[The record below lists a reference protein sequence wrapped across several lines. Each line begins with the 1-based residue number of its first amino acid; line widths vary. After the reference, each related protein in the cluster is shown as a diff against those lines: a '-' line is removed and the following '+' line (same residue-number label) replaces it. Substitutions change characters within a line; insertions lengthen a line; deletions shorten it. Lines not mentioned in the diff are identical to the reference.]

1 MKFKTRLLVLFCVC
15 WFVVKANDE
24 RNVVTSELKSAT
36 VYRSGAELTH
46 NAVASLR
53 QGSNE
58 LIIDNIANQLD
69 LNSIRIKAPS
79 SVTILSVEFSTNFLV
94 SPEKTP
100 RIHLLE
106 DSLEKVEKE
115 IERLNMESSNI
126 SDLMGVL
133 KANRDIKGSQTG
145 LSVSELMKLM
155 EYYKTKS
162 LQLQN
167 ESFLLDDK
175 MKKANEKVI
184 KIQNQ
189 LKEEQK
195 KNTSSTGR
203 IILQL
208 SAAMEGKY
216 DFTVS
221 YITSNAFWTPSY
233 DVKVENIK
241 SPLQIVYKA
250 KVTQITGIDWKRIK
264 LSLSTSMPSQWGNAP
279 LFKSWFLNYIN
290 PVAVLNGRLSGLSN
304 TTIPNFNQS
313 GNAKD
318 KSELEEVMVTGYG
331 TQRIRG
337 NSSAVNKTPLYV
349 VNGSIMNN
357 MDFSKINPSSIKS
370 INVLKDASATS
381 IYGASGVNGVIV
393 ITLKEGLEDYISV
406 TDNALNV
413 VYDIDLPYDV
423 PSNGKAQ
430 TAIIKTFEVPANYKH
445 YAIPKLDKEV
455 YLLAEVPDWNK
466 LNLLP
471 GEANVMLE
479 GTYVGKS
486 FIDPNSVSDTF
497 NLTLGHDT
505 RIIVKRE
512 KVVDFS
518 SVKFLGSDK
527 LQKFTYELTVKNN
540 KKEPANLV
548 LKDQF
553 PLSTNKEIEVELIDA
568 GNAEVN
574 NEIGVLNW
582 KMVLAPGEIKKV
594 RFTYSVKY
602 PKDKLLNLN
611 N

>member
-1 MKFKTRLLVLFCVC
+1 MCCIC
-15 WFVVKANDE
+15 WFAVKANDE

-46 NAVASLR
+46 SAVASLR

-69 LNSIRIKAPS
+69 LNSICIKAPS
-79 SVTILSVEFSTNFLV
+79 SVTILSVEFATNFLV
-94 SPEKTP
+94 IPEKTQ
-100 RIHLLE
+100 RIRLLE
-106 DSLEKVEKE
+106 DSLEKIDKE
-115 IERLNMESSNI
+115 IDRLNMGLTNI
-126 SDLMGVL
+126 NDLMDIL
-133 KANRDIKGSQTG
+133 KANRDIRGEQTG
-145 LSVSELMKLM
+145 INVSDLIKLM
-155 EYYKTKS
+155 EFYKTKS
-162 LQLQN
+162 MELQN
-167 ESFLLDDK
+167 ESFALRDK
-175 MKKANEKVI
+175 LEKAKVKAN

-189 LKEEQK
+189 LNDEQK

-203 IILQL
+203 ILLQL
-208 SAAMEGKY
+208 SAALEGKY
-216 DFTVS
+216 DFSIS

-264 LSLSTSMPSQWGNAP
+264 LSLSTSTPSQWGNAP
-279 LFKSWFLNYIN
+279 IFKSWFLSYIN
-290 PVAVLNGRLSGLSN
+290 PVGVLNGRLTGAINSIQPFDL
-304 TTIPNFNQS
+304 
-313 GNAKD
+313 KD
-318 KSELEEVMVTGYG
+318 KMMIEGLNADRVIGYG
-331 TQRIRG
+331 TTRIRG
-337 NSSAVNKTPLYV
+337 NSSTVNNPPLYV
-349 VNGSIMNN
+349 VNGAIINDK
-357 MDFSKINPSSIKS
+357 DFSKINPSSIKS
-370 INVLKDASATS
+370 IDVLKGVSATS
-381 IYGASGVNGVIV
+381 IYGESCANGVIV
-393 ITLKEGLEDYISV
+393 VTLKEGLEDYISV

-445 YAIPKLDKEV
+445 YAVPKLDKEV

-471 GEANVMLE
+471 GEANIMLE

-497 NLTLGHDT
+497 NLTLGHDA
-505 RIIVKRE
+505 RIVVERE
-512 KVVDFS
+512 KLVDFS

-527 LQKFTYELTVKNN
+527 LQKFTYEITVKNN
-540 KKEPANLV
+540 KKEPANLL

-553 PLSTNKEIEVELIDA
+553 PLSTNKEIEVDLIDA

-582 KMVLAPGEIKKV
+582 KMALAPGEIKKV
-594 RFTYSVKY
+594 MFTYSIKY
-602 PKDKLLNLN
+602 PKDKTLE
-611 N
+611 

>member
-1 MKFKTRLLVLFCVC
+1 MKRKTRLFILLCVC
-15 WFVVKANDE
+15 CLAVKANDE
-24 RNVVTSELKSAT
+24 RNVVTSELKTAT

-58 LIIDNIANQLD
+58 LIIDNMANQLD
-69 LNSIRIKAPS
+69 INSIRIKAPS

-94 SPEKTP
+94 SPEKTT

-106 DSLEKVEKE
+106 DSLEKVDKE
-115 IERLNMESSNI
+115 IDRLNMGLSNI
-126 SDLMGVL
+126 NDLTEVL

-167 ESFLLDDK
+167 ESFLLNEQV
-175 MKKANEKVI
+175 KKAKEKAN

-189 LKEEQK
+189 LQEEQK
-195 KNTSSTGR
+195 KNTSSSGR

-208 SAAMEGKY
+208 SAALEGKF

-233 DVKVENIK
+233 DVKVMNIK

-264 LSLSTSMPSQWGNAP
+264 LSLSTSTPSQWGNAP

-290 PVAVLNGRLSGLSN
+290 PVGVLNGRLSGMSN
-304 TTIPNFNQS
+304 TIPNFNQP
-313 GNAKD
+313 GNTKD
-318 KSELEEVMVTGYG
+318 KSELKEVSVIGYG
-331 TQRIRG
+331 NRRIRG
-337 NSSAVNKTPLYV
+337 SSTITGNAPLYV
-349 VNGSIMNN
+349 VNGSIMDEK
-357 MDFSKINPSSIKS
+357 DFSKINPSSIKN
-370 INVLKDASATS
+370 IEVLKDASATS
-381 IYGASGVNGVIV
+381 IYGERGANGVIV
-393 ITLKEGLEDYISV
+393 VTLKDGLEDYISV
-406 TDNALNV
+406 TDNALNIL
-413 VYDIDLPYDV
+413 YDIDMPYDV

-430 TAIIKTFEVPANYKH
+430 TAVIKTFEVSANYKH
-445 YAIPKLDKEV
+445 YSVPKLDKEV

-471 GEANVMLE
+471 GEANIMLE

-505 RIIVKRE
+505 RIVIKRE
-512 KVVDFS
+512 KLVDFS

-527 LQKFTYELTVKNN
+527 LQKFTYEITVKNN
-540 KKEPANLV
+540 KKEPANLL

-553 PLSTNKEIEVELIDA
+553 PLSTNKEIEVDLTDA

-602 PKDKLLNLN
+602 PKDKTLNLSN
-611 N
+611 

>member
-1 MKFKTRLLVLFCVC
+1 MKLKTRLFILLCVC
-15 WFVVKANDE
+15 CLAVKANGE
-24 RNVVTSELKSAT
+24 RNVVTSDLKTVT

-46 NAVASLR
+46 NAVALLR
-53 QGSNE
+53 QGTNE
-58 LIIDNIANQLD
+58 LIIDNMANQLD
-69 LNSIRIKAPS
+69 INSIRIKTPS
-79 SVTILSVEFSTNFLV
+79 SVTILSVEFSTNFLA
-94 SPEKTP
+94 SSEKTP
-100 RIHLLE
+100 RIQLLE
-106 DSLEKVEKE
+106 DSLEKVNKE
-115 IERLNMESSNI
+115 IDRLNMGLSNI
-126 SDLMGVL
+126 NDLTEVL

-167 ESFLLDDK
+167 ESFLLNEQV
-175 MKKANEKVI
+175 KKAKEKAN

-189 LKEEQK
+189 LQEEQK
-195 KNTSSTGR
+195 KNTSSSGR

-208 SAAMEGKY
+208 SAALEGKF

-233 DVKVENIK
+233 DVKVMNIK

-264 LSLSTSMPSQWGNAP
+264 LSLSTSTPSQWGNAP

-290 PVAVLNGRLSGLSN
+290 PVGVLNGRLTGMSN
-304 TTIPNFNQS
+304 TIPNFNQP
-313 GNAKD
+313 GNTKD
-318 KSELEEVMVTGYG
+318 KSELKEVAVMGYG
-331 TQRIRG
+331 NIRIRG
-337 NSSAVNKTPLYV
+337 SNTITGNAPLYV
-349 VNGSIMNN
+349 VNGSIIDEK
-357 MDFSKINPSSIKS
+357 DFSKINPSSIKN
-370 INVLKDASATS
+370 IEVLKGASATS
-381 IYGASGVNGVIV
+381 IYGERGANGVIV
-393 ITLKEGLEDYISV
+393 VTLKEGLEDYISV
-406 TDNALNV
+406 TDNALNI
-413 VYDIDLPYDV
+413 VYDIDMPYDV

-430 TAIIKTFEVPANYKH
+430 TAVIKTFEVPANYKH
-445 YAIPKLDKEV
+445 YSAPKLDNAV

-471 GEANVMLE
+471 GEANIMLE

-505 RIIVKRE
+505 RMVVKRE
-512 KVVDFS
+512 KLVDFS

-527 LQKFTYELTVKNN
+527 LQKITYEITVKNN
-540 KKEPANLV
+540 KKEPANLL

-553 PLSTNKEIEVELIDA
+553 PLSTNKEIEVELTDA

-582 KMVLAPGEIKKV
+582 KIVLAPGEIKKV

-602 PKDKLLNLN
+602 PKDKTLNLSN
-611 N
+611 